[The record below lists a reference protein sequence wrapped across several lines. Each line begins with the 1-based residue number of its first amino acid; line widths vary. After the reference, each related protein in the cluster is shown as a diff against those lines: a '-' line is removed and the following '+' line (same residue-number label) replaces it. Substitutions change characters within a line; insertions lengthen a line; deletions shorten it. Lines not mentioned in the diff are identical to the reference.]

1 MKKRLLK
8 KLFSCVCSCA
18 MVFSL
23 SVAAFAADTALQPGG
38 QSNSQRAMSQDVPA
52 IEGTIGQTE
61 RVGDV
66 EGVNEV

>member
-23 SVAAFAADTALQPGG
+23 SVAAFAADTAL
-38 QSNSQRAMSQDVPA
+38 
-52 IEGTIGQTE
+52 
-61 RVGDV
+61 
-66 EGVNEV
+66 